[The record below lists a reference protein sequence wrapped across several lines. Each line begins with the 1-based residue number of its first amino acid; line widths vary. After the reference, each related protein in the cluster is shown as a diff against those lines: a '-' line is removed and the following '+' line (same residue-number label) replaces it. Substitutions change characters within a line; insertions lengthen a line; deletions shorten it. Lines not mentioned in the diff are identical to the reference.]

1 MQNQELRPLFFSNIA
16 KIPGPPERKNGHRIQ
31 GGAFPSSTL
40 TKAEKLSRGS
50 SRLRLSFLADWD
62 NWLFNSDFYR
72 VRADKTSGTEVNKL
86 NYRPGCG
93 ILFRA
98 PGSSWVTEY
107 NCQTS
112 TFAPPSK

>member
-1 MQNQELRPLFFSNIA
+1 MQNQELRPLLFSNIA
-16 KIPGPPERKNGHRIQ
+16 KIPGPPERYNSHPVQ
-31 GGAFPSSTL
+31 GGAFFSATL
-40 TKAEKLSRGS
+40 TKAEAFTWQHQ
-50 SRLRLSFLADWD
+50 LRLSFLADWD
-62 NWLFNSDFYR
+62 SWLFNSDFCR
-72 VRADKTSGTEVNKL
+72 GRADKTSGTEVNKL

-98 PGSSWVTEY
+98 PGPSWVTEY